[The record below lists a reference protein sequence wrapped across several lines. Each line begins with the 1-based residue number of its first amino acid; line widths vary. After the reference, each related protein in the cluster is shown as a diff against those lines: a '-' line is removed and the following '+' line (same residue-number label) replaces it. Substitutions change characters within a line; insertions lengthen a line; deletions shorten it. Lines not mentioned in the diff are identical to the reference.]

1 MPLDINQLK
10 KLHERAKSR
19 QLTAEDRELVIA
31 LIQSYRELVNLLKDP
46 DSTLDDLYACLPS
59 DGNDTLSAGPASDRI
74 DSFGQGPEE

>member
-1 MPLDINQLK
+1 MPLNINQLK
-10 KLHERAKSR
+10 QLDERAKSGQFTPEDC
-19 QLTAEDRELVIA
+19 QLLRTLIA
-31 LIQSYRELVNLLKDP
+31 SHRELVNLLKDP